1 MSARVILNLGVFI
14 ILWLKPSSLRL
25 FVVNMILLV
34 IQEVLSIEMNM
45 ISNQAEGRCWDIT
58 RAKRLID
65 SQINETE
72 SFWNAKYFTL
82 HLVFIIVLEWK
93 QSMLWYASGQQP
105 CLVCWWMVGKKCK
118 DFKLHIIHRLERS
131 RSMTWN
137 IFCDL
142 KYFPWCHVLQGG
154 VDVDNLHCRWFLC
167 CLSMSVTR
175 SGAEINAIQLIGG
188 REEMIHR
195 SILHFR
201 VMLQIQ

>member
-137 IFCDL
+137 IFLWSQIFSMVSC
-142 KYFPWCHVLQGG
+142 PTIWCWCWQLALQTVFVLPFN
-154 VDVDNLHCRWFLC
+154 DCNKIWCRNKC
-167 CLSMSVTR
+167 NP
-175 SGAEINAIQLIGG
+175 I
-188 REEMIHR
+188 
-195 SILHFR
+195 
-201 VMLQIQ
+201 